1 MSFSREVK
9 EELLKKIDSAR
20 HCRIAEL
27 SAIIAFSGEIY
38 TDPQGE
44 INLRISSEN
53 SAIVRKC
60 FTLLEKTFKINGEV
74 SIDERIVKKNNRF
87 TIDVGNQ
94 DITVKVLQA
103 VKLFTADRRP
113 AAVQGLVSQMVIQ
126 KNCCKRAFLRG
137 AFLCSGSISDPTKF
151 YHFEIVCTSQEKA
164 RQLQEL
170 IQSFEIDAKLS
181 LIHI

>member
-53 SAIVRKC
+53 SAIVESALHC
-60 FTLLEKTFKINGEV
+60 W
-74 SIDERIVKKNNRF
+74 KKRL
-87 TIDVGNQ
+87 
-94 DITVKVLQA
+94 K
-103 VKLFTADRRP
+103 
-113 AAVQGLVSQMVIQ
+113 
-126 KNCCKRAFLRG
+126 
-137 AFLCSGSISDPTKF
+137 
-151 YHFEIVCTSQEKA
+151 
-164 RQLQEL
+164 
-170 IQSFEIDAKLS
+170 
-181 LIHI
+181 